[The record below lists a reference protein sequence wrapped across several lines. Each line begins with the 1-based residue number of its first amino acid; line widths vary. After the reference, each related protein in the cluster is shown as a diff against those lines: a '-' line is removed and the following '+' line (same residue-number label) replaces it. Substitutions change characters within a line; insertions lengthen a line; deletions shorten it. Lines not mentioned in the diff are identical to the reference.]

1 MGATRTP
8 KRTTTAIASLRD
20 RTRRTFASLRL
31 RNYRLY
37 FIGQTISLCG
47 TWMQSV
53 AQALLVLT
61 LAGPSEVGIALGLVM
76 GLQFAPVLF
85 LGPLGGVLADRFSKR
100 KILFATQTVAGLLAL
115 TLGALVA
122 TGAIRMWML
131 YLLALGLGL
140 VNAMDNP
147 ARQTFVHEMVGRAQ
161 LSNAVML
168 NSITVNLSRVVGPA
182 AAGLIVAQLGL
193 APCFIINGLSFGA
206 VIACLAMMRERELR
220 RSAPVK
226 AAKGQLREGFRY
238 AWHTR
243 ILRDVLIMMTL
254 IGTLTY
260 EFSVSLPLLAHVA
273 FRGSAGEVAAGV
285 ATLMSVMGVGA
296 VIAGFVAAGRHGATV
311 RALTAGAFGFGI
323 SVLLVAASPTLLWA
337 SLAMGVVGYY
347 SVIFTSYSNAI
358 LQVSSEP
365 RMRGRVMAL
374 WAMAFMGVTVIGA
387 PIVGWIGQV
396 AGPRWSLVVGAVAAI
411 VAGFV
416 GLDAVRSNVRA
427 PIEIGG
433 DTGAI
438 PVIARVASEEGSA

>member
-1 MGATRTP
+1 VTTRTRMATRKAAT
-8 KRTTTAIASLRD
+8 SLKEQ
-20 RTRRTFASLRL
+20 THRTFSSLKL

-61 LAGPSEVGIALGLVM
+61 LAGPNEMGIELGIVM

-85 LGPLGGVLADRFSKR
+85 LAPFGGVLADRFPKR
-100 KILFATQTVAGLLAL
+100 RILFLTQTVAGLLAL
-115 TLGALVA
+115 TLGVLVA
-122 TGAIRMWML
+122 TGAIRIWML

-140 VNAMDNP
+140 VSAIDNP

-168 NSITVNLSRVVGPA
+168 NSITVNLSRVIGPA

-206 VIACLAMMRERELR
+206 VLVCLGMMRDGELR

-238 AWHTR
+238 AWNTR

-273 FRGSAGEVAAGV
+273 FPGSAAQVAAGV

-296 VIAGFVAAGRHGATV
+296 VVGGLVAAGRRGATV
-311 RALTAGAFGFGI
+311 RALTIGAFGFGV
-323 SVLLVAASPTLLWA
+323 SVLLVAVSPTLLWA

-347 SVIFTSYSNAI
+347 SVIFTSYSNAL
-358 LQVSSEP
+358 LQVSSAP
-365 RMRGRVMAL
+365 HMRGRVMAL
-374 WAMAFMGVTVIGA
+374 WTMAFVGMTVVGA
-387 PIVGWIGQV
+387 PIVGWLGQV
-396 AGPRWSLVVGAVAAI
+396 AGPRWSLVVGALAAVAA
-411 VAGFV
+411 GLV

-427 PIEIGG
+427 PVVMSG
-433 DTGAI
+433 DTDSMPAI
-438 PVIARVASEEGSA
+438 VRAVGQEGPA

>member
-1 MGATRTP
+1 MTTRTRMATRKAAT
-8 KRTTTAIASLRD
+8 SLKEQ
-20 RTRRTFASLRL
+20 THRTFSSLKL

-61 LAGPSEVGIALGLVM
+61 LAGPNEMGIELGIVM

-85 LGPLGGVLADRFSKR
+85 LAPFGGVLADRFPKR
-100 KILFATQTVAGLLAL
+100 RILFLTQTVAGLLAL
-115 TLGALVA
+115 TLGVLVA
-122 TGAIRMWML
+122 TGAIRIWML

-140 VNAMDNP
+140 VSAIDNP

-168 NSITVNLSRVVGPA
+168 NSITVNLSRVIGPA

-206 VIACLAMMRERELR
+206 VLVCLGMMRDGELR

-238 AWHTR
+238 AWNTR

-273 FRGSAGEVAAGV
+273 FPGSAAQVAAGV

-296 VIAGFVAAGRHGATV
+296 VVGGLVAAGRRGATV
-311 RALTAGAFGFGI
+311 RALTIGAFGFGV
-323 SVLLVAASPTLLWA
+323 SVLLVAVSPTLLWA

-347 SVIFTSYSNAI
+347 SVIFTSYSNAL
-358 LQVSSEP
+358 LQVSSAP
-365 RMRGRVMAL
+365 HMRGRVMAL
-374 WAMAFMGVTVIGA
+374 WTMAFVGMTVVGA
-387 PIVGWIGQV
+387 PIVGWLGQV
-396 AGPRWSLVVGAVAAI
+396 AGPRWSLVVGALAAVAA
-411 VAGFV
+411 GLV

-427 PIEIGG
+427 PVVMSG
-433 DTGAI
+433 DTDSMPAI
-438 PVIARVASEEGSA
+438 VRAVGQEGPA